1 MLSIIVLYSF
11 AYLLLLSGS
20 LFLFIFVRRLI
31 VEAFERKDRRTY
43 EAMEKE
49 LLEVLTSPSPGRA
62 AFFRF
67 LTPLDGLPHGC
78 VIERSAAAAS
88 ASSGHPG

>member
-49 LLEVLTSPSPGRA
+49 LLEVLTSSSPARDYLAGKIV
-62 AFFRF
+62 
-67 LTPLDGLPHGC
+67 L
-78 VIERSAAAAS
+78 
-88 ASSGHPG
+88 